1 MLDTITIGSLT
12 LSSAQPHAS
21 GKNKPPILFIPGY
34 FSTAWAFECYLSFFA
49 ERGYAGFALNL
60 RGRSGSPLPAGQ
72 TLGHVSLE
80 DLVADGRDAARWL
93 GDRFGRP
100 IVIGHSMGGLIA
112 QKLGEEGLARALVL
126 VSPAPPRGI
135 SMLSGRLLRRQVLH
149 LPTILRSKTIVP
161 RWADARALV
170 LNRVPESEQRAIFSQ
185 FVPDSGRVGREM
197 SMRSITV
204 DAARLRSHECP
215 VLVVTSDDD
224 RMIPSRI
231 AQRVAAK
238 YQAPVYVARGHG
250 HFVVREPGW
259 TEPASFIVG
268 WLDREVRK

>member
-12 LSSAQPHAS
+12 LSSGQPHSS
-21 GKNKPPILFIPGY
+21 GKPKPPILFIPGY
-34 FSTAWAFECYLSFFA
+34 FSTAWAFECYLPFFA

-60 RGRSGSPLPAGQ
+60 RGRAGSELPPGHA
-72 TLGHVSLE
+72 LGDVSLE
-80 DLVADGRDAARWL
+80 DFVADGREAAQWL

-100 IVIGHSMGGLIA
+100 VIVGHSMGGLIG
-112 QKLGEEGLARALVL
+112 QKLSEEGLARALVL
-126 VSPAPPRGI
+126 LSPAPPRGI
-135 SMLSGRLLRRQVLH
+135 SIVTARLLRRQLVY
-149 LPTILRSKTIVP
+149 LPAMFRSKTVTP
-161 RWADARALV
+161 RWSDARELV
-170 LNRVPESEQRAIFSQ
+170 LNCVPESERRAFFGQ

-197 SMRSITV
+197 SFGSIGV

-224 RMIPSRI
+224 RFIPPRI

-238 YQAPVYVARGHG
+238 YHAPVYVARGHG

-259 TEPASFIVG
+259 TEPASFIAG
-268 WLDREVRK
+268 WLERELAL